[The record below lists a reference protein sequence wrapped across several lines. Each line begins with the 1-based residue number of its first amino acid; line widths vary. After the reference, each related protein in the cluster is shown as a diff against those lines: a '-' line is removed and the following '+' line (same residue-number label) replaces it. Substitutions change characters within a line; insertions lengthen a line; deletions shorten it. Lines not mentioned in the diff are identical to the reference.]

1 MNGNKFLQPL
11 TIFFLILC
19 SLSVAVSA
27 QSKKDR
33 SKAKELQDEADKSFA
48 QKSYSEA
55 AAKYGQAIL
64 LVPTNPNAHY
74 WKAVSHYY
82 LKENEPAK
90 YEFQLALNQGYKPLE
105 IYRIRWFMF
114 YDQKDYDAA
123 LSDLNKGLQIE
134 PRNPTFLNGVGDIYA
149 AKNQFLE
156 ALAAYQRG
164 ITASPKDGDL
174 YYNIARVQAAMGN
187 VKDQGAAANAAINNG
202 TRMTGEAYYLLA
214 DSAWKQKDIPAAI
227 AAYQRS
233 ISAKPANYDA
243 YRNLANVFR
252 NQSRFSEAIDILKKA
267 LLQFAADG
275 NIYNELS
282 RLYSLV
288 GRPEDGVQ
296 AALAGIRYQPT
307 QYIGYTNL
315 CRAYNEI
322 KKYQEAIKAC
332 SDALIRN
339 PGDGETYFYMGNA
352 YLQQDK
358 AAEATRTYR
367 LAVTGLVDY
376 TTKNPDNADGWYL
389 LGGAY
394 FGDNQRDKAI
404 ESYLKCL
411 SISPSFAKARFNLGF
426 IYRVKKDKAAA
437 TEQYNILMKLDP
449 SLAAKL
455 KAEIDKM

>member
-1 MNGNKFLQPL
+1 MNGNKFLQRL
-11 TIFFLILC
+11 TIFLLILC

-27 QSKKDR
+27 QTKKDR
-33 SKAKELQDEADKSFA
+33 SKAKELQDQADKAFA
-48 QKSYSEA
+48 QKNYSEA

-64 LVPTNPNAHY
+64 LIPTNSNAHY

-90 YEFQLALNQGYKPLE
+90 NEFQLALNQGYKPLE

-123 LSDLNKGLQIE
+123 LSDLNKALQIE
-134 PRNPTFLNGVGDIYA
+134 PKNPIFLNGVGEIYA
-149 AKNQFLE
+149 ARNQFPE
-156 ALAAYQRG
+156 ALAAYQKG
-164 ITASPKDGDL
+164 IAASPKDGDL
-174 YYNIARVQAAMGN
+174 YYNIARVHAAMGN

-214 DSAWKQKDIPAAI
+214 DAAWKQKDTPAAI

-233 ISAKPANYDA
+233 ISAKPDNYDA
-243 YRNLANVFR
+243 YRTLANLFR
-252 NQSRFSEAIDILKKA
+252 SQSRFADAIDILKKA
-267 LLQFAADG
+267 LIQFREDG

-282 RLYSLV
+282 RYYSLV

-307 QYIGYTNL
+307 QYLGYTNL
-315 CRAYNEI
+315 CRAYNEV

-358 AAEATRTYR
+358 PNDATRNYR
-367 LAVTGLVDY
+367 QAVTGLVNY
-376 TTKNPDNADGWYL
+376 TTKNPEDADGWYL

-394 FGDNQRDKAI
+394 FGDNKTDKAI
-404 ESYLKCL
+404 EAYKKCL
-411 SISPSFAKARFNLGF
+411 SISPNFAKARFNLGF
-426 IYRVKKDKAAA
+426 IYRVKKDKSAA
-437 TEQYNILMKLDP
+437 TEQYNILTKLDP
-449 SLAAKL
+449 VLAAKL

>member
-1 MNGNKFLQPL
+1 MNGNKFLRLL

-19 SLSVAVSA
+19 TLSVAVSA

-33 SKAKELQDEADKSFA
+33 SKAKELQDQADKAFS
-48 QKSYSEA
+48 QKNYTESA
-55 AAKYGQAIL
+55 GKYDQAIL

-90 YEFQLALNQGYKPLE
+90 NEFQLALNQGYKPLE

-134 PRNPTFLNGVGDIYA
+134 PRNPTFLNGVGEIYA
-149 AKNQFLE
+149 AKNQFPE
-156 ALAAYQRG
+156 ALAAYQKG
-164 ITASPKDGDL
+164 IAASPKDGDL

-187 VKDQGAAANAAINNG
+187 VKDQGAAANAAIDNG

-214 DSAWKQKDIPAAI
+214 DAAWKQKDFPAAI

-233 ISAKPANYDA
+233 ISAKPENYDA
-243 YRNLANVFR
+243 YRILSNVFR
-252 NQSRFSEAIDILKKA
+252 SQSRFSEAIDILKKA
-267 LLQFAADG
+267 LLQFPADG

-307 QYIGYTNL
+307 QYLGYTNL

-352 YLQQDK
+352 HLQQDK

-376 TTKNPDNADGWYL
+376 TTKSPDNADGWYL

-404 ESYLKCL
+404 GAYLKCL
-411 SISPSFAKARFNLGF
+411 SLSPNFAKARFNLGF
-426 IYRVKKDKAAA
+426 IYRVKKDKLSA
-437 TEQYNILMKLDP
+437 TEQYNILTKLDP
-449 SLAAKL
+449 ALAAKL